1 MWWFSGRNAM
11 IVGPLL
17 ISSKKL
23 KFFLKLGFARLGI
36 FRLAYIRNTRVHQFV
51 GTGNVISAVELR
63 VDKVSFPVQRN
74 ETRPFRV
81 EIWMNI
87 KRMLS
92 CNEYPN
98 KFLDRCI
105 QQILNRK
112 YGVIQ
117 QRDSPAESSPSPK

>member
-1 MWWFSGRNAM
+1 M

-23 KFFLKLGFARLGI
+23 KFFLKLEFARLGI